1 MFWVYVIVNKNG
13 KIYIGQTKD
22 IDKRLKYHNRG
33 WSRYTRGKG
42 KWELVIKEGYK
53 SRVEAIRREK
63 ELKTGRGREYI
74 KEKIRETR
82 GVAQS
87 G

>member
-1 MFWVYVIVNKNG
+1 MYWVYVIKNREG

-22 IDKRLKYHNRG
+22 IEKRILYHNKG
-33 WSRYTRGKG
+33 WSRYTKKKG
-42 KWELVIKEGYK
+42 DWEIVLKEGYN
-53 SRVEAIRREK
+53 SRREAIKREK

-74 KEKIRETR
+74 KTKMRVR